1 MKSVLEEWEI
11 FLIVNVALR
20 DGAFNMKKAFKEPGC
35 YIIDL
40 HCIIHGVQL
49 VITVDILDMPSVKAL
64 KEEIQKVVNHA
75 QMSTNFYAE
84 LFRLVSEL
92 LIQIC

>member
-11 FLIVNVALR
+11 LLIVNVALR

-64 KEEIQKVVNHA
+64 KEEIQKVVKTGLCLDQNQFWKNVMFKDHK
-75 QMSTNFYAE
+75 FPK
-84 LFRLVSEL
+84 
-92 LIQIC
+92 